1 MRAWAGLATP
11 PAVLPKMG
19 PRPKPRV
26 LASSVPDD
34 TLVRQSY
41 RNGGPMA
48 ANGWGDGAAGRAS
61 GLWRPP
67 ARSKGPDA
75 GEGGK
80 AAIKLAWQQQ
90 ANGSALHQEEHKQRK
105 SGGLRRAAIAAGPC
119 GKRSGAAASQRGQ
132 RPGESMGKG
141 AHGKELGVG
150 RGFGWSAKGGRR
162 SGQPCT
168 AGMGWAES
176 HPWGRRRAAGCR
188 PLEQSECGA
197 CRAHCLLS
205 QSGCAAPLLLLP
217 PPTDLRGLS
226 KACGAQDG
234 RRFRVGAR
242 RFPEISPTVPRP
254 CSALHAQPL
263 RRPACP

>member
-1 MRAWAGLATP
+1 
-11 PAVLPKMG
+11 
-19 PRPKPRV
+19 
-26 LASSVPDD
+26 
-34 TLVRQSY
+34 
-41 RNGGPMA
+41 MA
-48 ANGWGDGAAGRAS
+48 ANGWGDGANGRAG

-75 GEGGK
+75 GEGGM

-119 GKRSGAAASQRGQ
+119 GKVAGAAASQPRQ
-132 RPGESMGKG
+132 RPGESRGKG

-150 RGFGWSAKGGRR
+150 RGFGWCAEGGRR

-176 HPWGRRRAAGCR
+176 HPWGVGRAAGCR
-188 PLEQSECGA
+188 PLEHSECGA

-205 QSGCAAPLLLLP
+205 QPGCAAPLLLLP

-226 KACGAQDG
+226 KACRAQDG
-234 RRFRVGAR
+234 RRFCGGEALSGNISHSAPTLQCLVRGA
-242 RFPEISPTVPRP
+242 PSPPGAP
-254 CSALHAQPL
+254 
-263 RRPACP
+263 PAPGHHHNIRMSS